1 MAKSVRKITNSH
13 SKKNIG
19 LFSSFKMQTG
29 IWYESL
35 IERDYMYLLETDPDV
50 LSYESQPLSLFYN
63 FAHRQRRYTP
73 DFLVERRSRK
83 LLIEVKPASK
93 VDSLKN
99 LKLFRIIAPICQE
112 QGWEFVVV
120 TDEMIRVQPQLN
132 NLKLLYKYICE
143 PLSIK
148 NYLDC
153 YQYFR
158 VEVTT
163 SIKKALL
170 DLASKQITIKTLYKL
185 IFLGFL
191 KIDLRQPISLESS
204 ICMSQMALSMV
215 EFSI

>member
-1 MAKSVRKITNSH
+1 
-13 SKKNIG
+13 
-19 LFSSFKMQTG
+19 MQTG

-50 LSYESQPLSLFYN
+50 LSYESQPLSIFYN

-132 NLKLLYKYICE
+132 NLKLLYKYICK

-153 YQYFR
+153 YPLR
-158 VEVTT
+158 LWVSPER
-163 SIKKALL
+163 IAL
-170 DLASKQITIKTLYKL
+170 AGISAATLFVSTLSSVSQVL
-185 IFLGFL
+185 I
-191 KIDLRQPISLESS
+191 
-204 ICMSQMALSMV
+204 
-215 EFSI
+215 